1 MKVLVIGGSGYI
13 GKRLL
18 EIISTIF
25 PDKLTGASRG
35 LELSNSSTVAWIK
48 LDTCNVY
55 ELTSVLK
62 GFDAVVN
69 CVAGN
74 AKSISQGAHALK
86 EAAIHAGYP
95 RIVHLSTMS
104 VYGSVEGNIR
114 EDAHLNPD
122 LGWYSR
128 SKFNA
133 EQHIREYA
141 LKGGEAVI
149 LRPGCVFGPNSEL
162 WVGRIARW
170 LQSGRLGDLGVHG
183 DGWSNLVYVDDVC
196 QAIIAALKLPIEPKD
211 VPTFNLAAPD
221 SPRWNT
227 YFIDLAIGLKLTPVK
242 RINRRQLQLD
252 CLIAG
257 PPLKLAQMIFKR
269 LRSNHAILPDYMP
282 PGLMGL
288 FAQHIHLDSIR
299 ASQELGMIWT
309 DYITSLNNSQAW
321 ASNSVFSMNLKD
333 RAICMH

>member
-1 MKVLVIGGSGYI
+1 MKVLVIGGSGHI

-18 EIISTIF
+18 EIMSTIF
-25 PDKLTGASRG
+25 PEKLTGASRG
-35 LELSNSSTVAWIK
+35 LALSNSSTVTWIK

-74 AKSISQGAHALK
+74 AKSISQGAHALAQ
-86 EAAIHAGYP
+86 AAIHAGYP

-104 VYGSVEGNIR
+104 VYGSVEGDIR
-114 EDAHLNPD
+114 EDALLNPD

-128 SKFNA
+128 SKCNA
-133 EQHIREYA
+133 EQQIREYA

-196 QAIIAALKLPIEPKD
+196 YAIIAALKLSIEPRD

-221 SPRWNT
+221 SPRWNA
-227 YFIDLAIGLKLTPVK
+227 YFIDLAIGLKFTPVK
-242 RINRRQLQLD
+242 RINHRQLQLD
-252 CLIAG
+252 SLIAG
-257 PPLKLAQMIFKR
+257 PPLKLAQIIFKR
-269 LRSNHAILPDYMP
+269 LRSNRTILPDYMP
-282 PGLMGL
+282 SGLMGL
-288 FAQHIHLDSIR
+288 FAQHIHLDSTR
-299 ASQELGMIWT
+299 ANQELGLIWT
-309 DYITSLNNSQAW
+309 DYSTSLNNSLVW
-321 ASNSVFSMNLKD
+321 ACNSAFSMKLKD
-333 RAICMH
+333 KAICMH

>member
-18 EIISTIF
+18 EIISTIY

-114 EDAHLNPD
+114 EDAHLNPN

-227 YFIDLAIGLKLTPVK
+227 YFIDLAIGLKFTPVK

-288 FAQHIHLDSIR
+288 FAQHIHLDSIH

>member
-114 EDAHLNPD
+114 EDANLNPD

-128 SKFNA
+128 SKFDA

-227 YFIDLAIGLKLTPVK
+227 YFIDLAIGLKFTPVK

-257 PPLKLAQMIFKR
+257 PPLKLAQMISKR